1 MANLANILK
10 EPFTETTR
18 KVRNHL
24 MVAGLIGVLVADVGL
39 IPSEIAALGIK
50 FTGVEQASLLKLLLA
65 IMIYYVVT
73 FSIYSISELSASKLT
88 EFNEKHEGASEEIK
102 RNIIDNLF
110 NSKSG
115 EDRDF
120 QELKSGVLSG
130 LRSAYEVL
138 IPIIWGCYSA
148 YTIFKVM

>member
-24 MVAGLIGVLVADVGL
+24 MVAGLIGVLVAEVGL

-88 EFNEKHEGASEEIK
+88 EFNEKHEGASEEIQ
-102 RNIIDNLF
+102 RNFIGNLF

>member
-24 MVAGLIGVLVADVGL
+24 MVAGLISVLVADVGL

-50 FTGVEQASLLKLLLA
+50 FTGVEQASLLKLLLV

-73 FSIYSISELSASKLT
+73 FFIYSISEISASKLT
-88 EFNEKHEGASEEIK
+88 EFNEKHEGASEEIQ
-102 RNIIDNLF
+102 RNFIVNLF
-110 NSKSG
+110 NSKFG

-120 QELKSGVLSG
+120 QELKSTVLSG

-138 IPIIWGCYSA
+138 IPIIWGSYSA
-148 YTIFKVM
+148 YTIFIVM

>member
-24 MVAGLIGVLVADVGL
+24 MVAGLIGVLVAEVGL

-88 EFNEKHEGASEEIK
+88 EFNEKHEGASGEIQ
-102 RNIIDNLF
+102 RNVIANLF

-115 EDRDF
+115 EDSDF